1 MRPRMQPCRQVIEQE
16 RRQWM
21 PFQRAL
27 AKEDQEAFDRLCA
40 CAKEPRQAEVQLGR
54 PWRFEV
60 VWMAVCPPIEASAV
74 SDGISNTPRLV
85 STSLIPH
92 LTHMA
97 KADTGGEFLGRDA
110 NQPERSALIGYLN
123 HRGSACPA
131 E

>member
-21 PFQRAL
+21 PFHRAL

-60 VWMAVCPPIEASAV
+60 VWMAVLSAHAKRLEQARTHVEAIGVETHVPEGNPP
-74 SDGISNTPRLV
+74 T
-85 STSLIPH
+85 
-92 LTHMA
+92 
-97 KADTGGEFLGRDA
+97 
-110 NQPERSALIGYLN
+110 
-123 HRGSACPA
+123 
-131 E
+131 